1 MWTTPFFAEAARIY
15 SESEDQPMLDIQL
28 SAEAAEET
36 FERGKR
42 RIDWD
47 GFEST
52 SHDLDIWNETDLR
65 TMSLSCT
72 AVSMKWAP
80 GLNATSDP
88 LYDSVKSIADRT
100 QVRYYVITASG
111 LSSDRSLDTPSS
123 ANRVLYK
130 QRHIGQYLVPP
141 FRFYIPSH
149 HVRLVQHAHNDLR

>member
-1 MWTTPFFAEAARIY
+1 
-15 SESEDQPMLDIQL
+15 MLDIQL
-28 SAEAAEET
+28 SAEAAEEI

-65 TMSLSCT
+65 TMSLSWT

-111 LSSDRSLDTPSS
+111 MSSDRSLLTHPPLQIVPFISSDTQVSTS
-123 ANRVLYK
+123 C
-130 QRHIGQYLVPP
+130 PP
-141 FRFYIPSH
+141 FLYSILSH
-149 HVRLVQHAHNDLR
+149 HVRLIQHANKDFR